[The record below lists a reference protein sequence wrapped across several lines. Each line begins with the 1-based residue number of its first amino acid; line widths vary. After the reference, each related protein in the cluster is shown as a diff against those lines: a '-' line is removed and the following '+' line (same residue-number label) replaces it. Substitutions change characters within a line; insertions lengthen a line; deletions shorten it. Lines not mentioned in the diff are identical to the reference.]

1 MRSAGVLLALTGSEE
16 GTLVQALDAPGT
28 GVRVVRRCADV
39 PEVLAAAAAGLGA
52 VAVLAAELPGVDR
65 PMLARLRAA
74 GVSTLLVAGAEDLER
89 CAVLGADAVAPADTA
104 AATLADRVVALA
116 RTPGPAGGEPS
127 GAADPPPPPPPVG
140 GEDAGPAVPAGT
152 GVLAGDLSLRT
163 VGTGPG
169 DPTVGDAETGT
180 AAEATSAA
188 GKTPG
193 EGGGGTRG
201 AQTGRAEDDDGRL
214 EGADRRDAGVDGRH
228 EEQDRE
234 HLAAPGGAQLAD
246 LDGARPATTRG
257 RLVVV
262 WGPPGAPGR
271 TTVAVTLAAEL
282 ATHGDALL
290 VDADTEAPSVT
301 QVLGLLDDASAIA
314 VAARQASH
322 GRLDAAAL
330 AALCPVVDRRL
341 RVLTGLTRADRW
353 RELPA
358 AALEVVWEAAR
369 RTSPWTVV
377 DVGAGIEG
385 DGGLDP
391 TYGPQRHQATLSA
404 LAAADVLVVVGAG
417 EPVGMRRLVLALG
430 ELADRAVVGPDAQRV
445 VVVNRIRTSA
455 AGPHPD
461 RSILEALARFAGV
474 TDAVL
479 VPDDRPAVDRAVLYG
494 RTLPDAG
501 PGSPAR
507 LALQRLAARLAGM
520 PEPARRRRLGMAR
533 GR

>member
-1 MRSAGVLLALTGSEE
+1 MLLALTGSEE
-16 GTLVQALDAPGT
+16 GELVQALDAPGT

-52 VAVLAAELPGVDR
+52 VAVLAADLPGVDR
-65 PMLARLRAA
+65 PTLARLRAA
-74 GVSTLLVAGAEDLER
+74 GVRTLLVAGAHDLDR
-89 CAVLGADAVAPADTA
+89 CTALGADAVAPAGTA

-116 RTPGPAGGEPS
+116 RTPGPAGGDPAPAS
-127 GAADPPPPPPPVG
+127 HGPPPPPPTG
-140 GEDAGPAVPAGT
+140 AGDDEALGAADVDGVLPGDLPLEFGT
-152 GVLAGDLSLRT
+152 GAAGAPITT
-163 VGTGPG
+163 VGMEARAERSGPTGALGEGRQEVDGEHPA
-169 DPTVGDAETGT
+169 DLRSERPAD
-180 AAEATSAA
+180 
-188 GKTPG
+188 PG
-193 EGGGGTRG
+193 EGALAGSDG
-201 AQTGRAEDDDGRL
+201 APSATTDGR
-214 EGADRRDAGVDGRH
+214 V
-228 EEQDRE
+228 
-234 HLAAPGGAQLAD
+234 
-246 LDGARPATTRG
+246 
-257 RLVVV
+257 VVV

-282 ATHGDALL
+282 AAHGDALL

-322 GRLDAAAL
+322 GRLDAATL
-330 AALCPVVDRRL
+330 AGLCPVVDRRL

-417 EPVGMRRLVLALG
+417 EPVGMRRLVLALA
-430 ELADRAVVGPDAQRV
+430 ELADSSVVRGEVQRV
-445 VVVNRIRTSA
+445 VVVNRVRTSA
-455 AGPHPD
+455 AGPHPE
-461 RSILEALARFAGV
+461 RSILEALARFAAV

-479 VPDDRPAVDRAVLYG
+479 VPDDRPAVDRAVLHG
-494 RTLPDAG
+494 RTLTDAA

-507 LALQRLAARLAGM
+507 LALQRLAARLAGL
-520 PEPARRRRLGMAR
+520 PDPARRRRLGMAR

>member
-1 MRSAGVLLALTGSEE
+1 MLLALTGSEE
-16 GTLVQALDAPGT
+16 GELVQALDAPGT

-39 PEVLAAAAAGLGA
+39 PEVLAAASAGLGA
-52 VAVLAAELPGVDR
+52 IAVLAADLPGVDR

-74 GVSTLLVAGAEDLER
+74 GVCTLLVAGAQDLDR
-89 CAVLGADAVAPADTA
+89 CAALGADAVAPVGTD
-104 AATLADRVVALA
+104 AATLADRVVALW
-116 RTPGPAGGEPS
+116 RTSGPPGRDPAGSSTG
-127 GAADPPPPPPPVG
+127 PPPPPPPPPPG
-140 GEDAGPAVPAGT
+140 GAEEDAGPAAPAGE
-152 GVLAGDLSLRT
+152 GVLPGDLSLGT

-169 DPTVGDAETGT
+169 DVPFESAGPGTG
-180 AAEATSAA
+180 A
-188 GKTPG
+188 GVAGSRERPG
-193 EGGGGTRG
+193 EDRE
-201 AQTGRAEDDDGRL
+201 A
-214 EGADRRDAGVDGRH
+214 EGATHIDRGSSRGGVRAAHRTQRRDADDGPHEDGDGERPSARDGVGPSAHGRV
-228 EEQDRE
+228 
-234 HLAAPGGAQLAD
+234 
-246 LDGARPATTRG
+246 
-257 RLVVV
+257 VVV

-271 TTVAVTLAAEL
+271 TTVAVALAAEL
-282 ATHGDALL
+282 AAHGDALL
-290 VDADTEAPSVT
+290 IDADTEAPSVT
-301 QVLGLLDDASAIA
+301 QVLGLLDDASTIA

-322 GRLDAAAL
+322 GRLDATTL
-330 AALCPVVDRRL
+330 LGLCPVVDRRL

-358 AALEVVWEAAR
+358 AALEVVWETAR

-417 EPVGMRRLVLALG
+417 EPVGMRRLVLALS
-430 ELADRAVVGPDAQRV
+430 ELADRAVVRPEVQRV
-445 VVVNRIRTSA
+445 VVVNRVRTSA
-455 AGPHPD
+455 AGPHPE

-479 VPDDRPAVDRAVLYG
+479 VPDDRPAIDRAVLHG
-494 RTLPDAG
+494 RTLPDAA

-507 LALQRLAARLAGM
+507 LALQRLAARLAGL
-520 PEPARRRRLGMAR
+520 PEPGRGRRLGMAR